1 MIQSNLKVSFFVIFS
16 NKVIFLA
23 NQTIIFLHFFSA
35 SVCGVAVASPGHP
48 EPGEPPVSAGP
59 VIRASICAAKMA
71 AVHPV
76 QDGSGGDSV
85 V

>member
-1 MIQSNLKVSFFVIFS
+1 MLFAF
-16 NKVIFLA
+16 
-23 NQTIIFLHFFSA
+23 IIFFPTA
-35 SVCGVAVASPGHP
+35 SVCGAAVASPGHP
-48 EPGEPPVSAGP
+48 EPGEPPVSAGS
-59 VIRASICAAKMA
+59 VIGASIRSAKMA